1 MNDLFFSGWDSLLR
15 VAIVGV
21 ACYTALLV
29 MLRLSGKRT
38 LSRMNAYDMVITMAL
53 GSLLTK
59 AMLTRDQTIAESVL
73 AIVLLI
79 GFQYAVS
86 TISCRW
92 DGFRKLVTPK
102 PAVLYHDGNFML
114 DILRKE
120 RVSKEEVEA
129 AVHEKGV
136 AGLDSVDAVILGANG
151 ELSVL
156 VKPELMNP
164 VAIDR
169 KRQGRI

>member
-1 MNDLFFSGWDSLLR
+1 MNDLFFSGWGSLLR

-21 ACYTALLV
+21 VCYTALLV
-29 MLRLSGKRT
+29 TLRLSGKRT

-59 AMLTRDQTIAESVL
+59 AMLTKDQSIADSLL
-73 AIVLLI
+73 AIMLLI

-86 TISCRW
+86 AISCRW
-92 DGFRKLVTPK
+92 NGFRKLVTPK
-102 PAVLYHDGNFML
+102 PAVLYHEGAFMR
-114 DILRKE
+114 DVLRKE
-120 RVSKEEVEA
+120 RVSEDEVNA

-136 AGLDSVDAVILGANG
+136 SGLDCVDAVILGANG